1 MVRRRLFS
9 VNDHF
14 YQGKPRYFIA
24 ECSNYSCFCV
34 HVEGVQNTSCRSYL
48 LFFVSKQRRLFKFIQ
63 PRTQLVATQC
73 GVVKRIFFSTGE
85 LSGDL
90 QGSILIRALTR
101 EALSRNVVVKLYGLG
116 GSLMKQE
123 GLELLQDTSKIS
135 SIGLIE
141 AVPHLWASWSM
152 IQNAIERVI
161 EDPPDIAILIDYVG
175 PNLQLAS
182 KLRKIF
188 PGLPIVYYIAP
199 QEWVWGYA
207 NQKVPF
213 LLRYVESIGEICDK
227 VYSIFPA
234 EHAYYQRHQIASEYV
249 GHPLFSSDWK
259 KGNETNQ
266 KRARESL
273 QLALDAVVIA
283 LVPASREQEIRYI
296 LPIMAQAAKH
306 IQDQLV
312 DEDVVF
318 IVPCSRDD
326 FRAKIQQQLT
336 RSGVSQFRIYDKTSS
351 SIVIAAANLCIMK
364 SGTVNLEAVAM
375 QVPQLVLYRLSNW
388 SAWLGRNVLGLQIP
402 FIASPNCVEM
412 RLVVPEL
419 VQENAT
425 AENVSK
431 AALNLLRT
439 KHEQQRMLT
448 DYERI
453 AKVLHCPEGT
463 SRAAKSMF
471 ELMQT
476 D

>member
-1 MVRRRLFS
+1 MFAVNGYFS
-9 VNDHF
+9 QTEAKIRHF
-14 YQGKPRYFIA
+14 HFAHR
-24 ECSNYSCFCV
+24 SSLSSCFCV
-34 HVEGVQNTSCRSYL
+34 YIYKIRNTSCRVYSL
-48 LFFVSKQRRLFKFIQ
+48 VVSNQRRSLKFVS
-63 PRTQLVATQC
+63 PRIRIAATAQC
-73 GVVKRIFFSTGE
+73 GEVKRIFLSTGE

-90 QGSILIRALTR
+90 QGSILIRALKR
-101 EALSRNVVVKLYGLG
+101 EALSQNIAVKFYGLG
-116 GSLMKQE
+116 GYLMKQE
-123 GLELLQDTSKIS
+123 GLELLQDTSKVS

-141 AVPHLWASWSM
+141 ALPYLWDSWNM
-152 IQNAIERVI
+152 IHKAIERVI
-161 EDPPDIAILIDYVG
+161 DDPPDIVILIDYVG
-175 PNLQLAS
+175 PNIQLAT
-182 KLRKIF
+182 KLRRIF

-213 LLRYVESIGEICDK
+213 LLRYVATISEICDK

-234 EHAYYQRHQIASEYV
+234 EHAYYQRHQVVSEYI

-259 KGNETNQ
+259 IWNETDQ
-266 KRARESL
+266 RKARESL
-273 QLALDAVVIA
+273 QLPLDGVVIA

-296 LPIMAQAAKH
+296 LPVMAQAAKY
-306 IQDQLV
+306 IQDQLG
-312 DEDVVF
+312 DENIVF

-326 FRAKIQQQLT
+326 FRVKIQQQLANN
-336 RSGVSQFRIYDKTSS
+336 GVSRFRIYDKTHS

-375 QVPQLVLYRLSNW
+375 QVPQVVLYRLSNW
-388 SAWLGRNVLGLQIP
+388 SAWLGRNILGLRIP

-412 RLVVPEL
+412 RQVVPEL

-425 AENVSK
+425 AENVSR
-431 AALNLLRT
+431 AALDLLRT

-453 AKVLHCPEGT
+453 VKVLHCSEGT